1 MTMANSWLAG
11 AAVLVVAYL
20 IGGIPF
26 GLILVRLMTG
36 TDVRKVGSGN
46 IGATN
51 VMRTTGKTAGILT
64 LVLDMAKGWV
74 AVYLAARV
82 TGGNITWMSAA
93 ATLVIVGHT
102 FSPYLKFT
110 GGKGVA
116 TFTGAFLFLT
126 PATLG
131 VLVILFVAAVWY
143 QRYVSFGSVF
153 CAMVFPLGVWLVQRP
168 GPAVMLAAIFSS
180 VLVIY
185 KHRGNIERLLA
196 GTEAKFSWS
205 RTKG

>member
-1 MTMANSWLAG
+1 MTMADTPVAG
-11 AAVLVVAYL
+11 LVVLIVAYL

-36 TDVRKVGSGN
+36 GDVRASGSGN

-51 VMRTTGKTAGILT
+51 VMRTTGKAAGILT
-64 LVLDMAKGWV
+64 LLLDGAKGWL
-74 AVYLAARV
+74 AVYLAARF
-82 TGGNITWMSAA
+82 TGGNVGWMSAA
-93 ATLVIVGHT
+93 AAAVISGHV

-126 PATLG
+126 PATMA
-131 VLVILFVAAVWY
+131 VLVILFLTSVGY
-143 QRYVSFGSVF
+143 QHYISFGSVF
-153 CAMVFPLGVWLVQRP
+153 CALVFPLGVYLIERP
-168 GPAVMLAAIFSS
+168 GLPVMLAAIFAS

-185 KHRGNIERLLA
+185 KHKGNIERLLA
-196 GTEAKFSWS
+196 GTERKFTWS
-205 RTKG
+205 SRKA

>member
-1 MTMANSWLAG
+1 MTMADSWLSG
-11 AAVLVVAYL
+11 LAVVCVAYL

-36 TDVRKVGSGN
+36 ADVRTSGSGN

-51 VMRTTGKTAGILT
+51 VMRTTGTAAGILT
-64 LVLDMAKGWV
+64 LLLDGAKGWF
-74 AVYLAARV
+74 AVYLAARL
-82 TGGNITWMSAA
+82 TGGSVAWMSAA
-93 ATLVIVGHT
+93 AAAVIGGHI

-126 PATLG
+126 PATLA
-131 VLVILFVAAVWY
+131 VLVILFVASVGY
-143 QRYVSFGSVF
+143 QRYISFASVF
-153 CAMVFPLGVWLVQRP
+153 CAIVFPLGVYLIERP
-168 GPAVMLAAIFSS
+168 ALPVMLAAIFAS

-185 KHRGNIERLLA
+185 KHKGNIERLLA
-196 GTEAKFSWS
+196 GTERKFTWS
-205 RTKG
+205 SRKA